1 MSAAV
6 TSTWVV
12 PTAREL
18 TDAHWIAHNVAAE
31 RGRACLHGEVCTVL
45 DQVVA
50 GSLDRVAAGEM
61 LLGDDTGTIAWLI
74 GFVSMPPFELP
85 RRNPD
90 GTVVTVEQV
99 TAELLV
105 GKTGMP
111 EQRIAA
117 EHEAHRL
124 VARWRRLASLVP
136 H

>member
-12 PTAREL
+12 PAAREL
-18 TDAHWIAHNVAAE
+18 TDAHWIAHQVAAE
-31 RGRACLHGEVCTVL
+31 RGRACLHGEVCSIL
-45 DQVVA
+45 DLVA
-50 GSLDRVAAGEM
+50 DGIDRATAGE
-61 LLGDDTGTIAWLI
+61 LLLDDDTGTIAWLV

-117 EHEAHRL
+117 EHEAHRK